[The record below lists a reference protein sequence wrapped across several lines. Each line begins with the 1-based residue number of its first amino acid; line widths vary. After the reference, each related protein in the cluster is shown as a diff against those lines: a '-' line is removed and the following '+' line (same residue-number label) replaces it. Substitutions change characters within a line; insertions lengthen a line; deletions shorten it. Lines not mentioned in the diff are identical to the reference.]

1 MRFSFR
7 FDPVDLPPEAKELRE
22 EVRGFLREEVEAGTF
37 SPYGGK
43 GSFSRE
49 FSHKVGAK
57 GWIGMTWP
65 RKYGGHES
73 SHLGS
78 YVMTE
83 EMLAARPHTRAHS
96 TTGRPS
102 GTGHLHIGQ
111 GVYITHNI
119 PITHS
124 LYTLI

>member
-65 RKYGGHES
+65 RKYGGHHRP
-73 SHLGS
+73 HLEP
-78 YVMTE
+78 YVMPHA
-83 EMLAARPHTRAHS
+83 MLAAPAPPRPHSTR
-96 TTGRPS
+96 R
-102 GTGHLHIGQ
+102 
-111 GVYITHNI
+111 
-119 PITHS
+119 
-124 LYTLI
+124 